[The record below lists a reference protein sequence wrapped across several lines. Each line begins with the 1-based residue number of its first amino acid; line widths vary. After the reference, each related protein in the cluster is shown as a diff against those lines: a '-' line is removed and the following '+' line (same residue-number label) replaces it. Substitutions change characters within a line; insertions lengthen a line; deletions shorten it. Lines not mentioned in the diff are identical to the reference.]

1 MLISLFHIFIVGP
14 LLIYVGIQQKLSH
27 IFYQVLY
34 YLGIGI
40 ILLHLFKSIKKL
52 PRIAY
57 INYLHVLLFGPLLVY
72 VGYKERESPLFIYE
86 IIEFLG
92 VLAIFYHGV
101 KIIKNS

>member
-1 MLISLFHIFIVGP
+1 MLISLFHIFIVAP
-14 LLIYVGIQQKLSH
+14 LLIYVGVKQNLSH
-27 IFYQVLY
+27 TFYQFLY

-52 PRIAY
+52 PRVAY

-72 VGYKERESPLFIYE
+72 VGYHERNTPSFVYD

-92 VLAIFYHGV
+92 VLALFYH
-101 KIIKNS
+101 IIKLR

>member
-1 MLISLFHIFIVGP
+1 MLISLFHIFIVAP
-14 LLIYVGIQQKLSH
+14 LLIYVGVKQNLSH
-27 IFYQVLY
+27 TFYQFLY

-52 PRIAY
+52 PRVAY

-72 VGYKERESPLFIYE
+72 VGYHERNTPWFVYD

-92 VLAIFYHGV
+92 VLALFYH
-101 KIIKNS
+101 IIKLR

>member
-1 MLISLFHIFIVGP
+1 MLISLFHIFVVGS
-14 LLIYVGIQQKLSH
+14 LFIYVGLQKNLSH
-27 IFYQVLY
+27 NFYQFLY
-34 YLGIGI
+34 YLGIGV

-72 VGYKERESPLFIYE
+72 IGYNERNTPLFVYD

-92 VLAIFYHGV
+92 VLVIFYHG
-101 KIIKNS
+101 IKLLKL